1 MAKMVLR
8 LQKIGADDQAGYNT
22 MIGAADLITELAGL
36 VIEYRD
42 APDTMKIREWEAL
55 AKRAGKALEKV

>member
-8 LQKIGADDQAGYNT
+8 LQKIGADDPAGYNT
-22 MIGAADLITELAGL
+22 MIGAADLIEELAAL

-42 APDTMKIREWEAL
+42 APDTMKISEWQAL
-55 AKRAGKALEKV
+55 AERARKALEKV